1 MMQKLPAQCSFC
13 GAEIVVTEFS
23 CEDCR
28 TVTSGHFM
36 TGTFSQLSQEQLTFV
51 EIFIRYEGKLS
62 RMEGELGLSYPTI
75 RNRLHDVI
83 RSLGFEPGSDGS
95 PTLSN
100 EDRRRILE
108 ELDTGSISY
117 DDAMQKLRGDE

>member
-1 MMQKLPAQCSFC
+1 MQKFPANCSFC
-13 GAEIVVTEFS
+13 NGELAVTEFT
-23 CEDCR
+23 CQDCR
-28 TVTSGHFM
+28 SVTSGQFM
-36 TGTFSQLSQEQLTFV
+36 TGTFSQLSQEQLAFI

-83 RSLGFEPGSDGS
+83 RTLGFEPGSDGS
-95 PTLSN
+95 PTLSD

-108 ELDTGSISY
+108 ELDAGDISY
-117 DDAMQKLRGDE
+117 DDAMQKLQGDE

>member
-1 MMQKLPAQCSFC
+1 MQKLPAQCSFC
-13 GAEIVVTEFS
+13 NGELIVTEFR

-28 TVTSGHFM
+28 SVTSGQFL

-83 RSLGFEPGSDGS
+83 RALGFEPGSDGS
-95 PTLSN
+95 PTLSDD
-100 EDRRRILE
+100 DRRCILE
-108 ELDTGSISY
+108 ELDTGNISY

>member
-1 MMQKLPAQCSFC
+1 MMQKLPAQCSYC
-13 GAEIVVTEFS
+13 GGELFLTEFT

-28 TVTSGHFM
+28 TVTSGQFV
-36 TGTFSQLSQEQLTFV
+36 TGTFSQLTQEQLAFV

-95 PTLSN
+95 PTLSDD
-100 EDRRRILE
+100 DRRRILE
-108 ELDTGSISY
+108 ELDAGNISY
-117 DDAMQKLRGDE
+117 DDAMQKLRVDE

>member
-1 MMQKLPAQCSFC
+1 MQKLPAQCSYC
-13 GAEIVVTEFS
+13 GGELFLTEFT

-28 TVTSGHFM
+28 TVTSGQLV
-36 TGTFSQLSQEQLTFV
+36 TGTFSQLTQEQLAFV

-62 RMEGELGLSYPTI
+62 RMEGELGRSYPTI

-95 PTLSN
+95 PTLSDD
-100 EDRRRILE
+100 DRRRILE
-108 ELDTGSISY
+108 ELDAGNISY
-117 DDAMQKLRGDE
+117 DDAMQKLRADE

>member
-1 MMQKLPAQCSFC
+1 MQKIPAQCSYC
-13 GAEIVVTEFS
+13 SGELVITEFT

-28 TVTSGHFM
+28 TVTSGQFV
-36 TGTFSQLSQEQLTFV
+36 TGTFSQLTQEQLAFV

-83 RSLGFEPGSDGS
+83 RSLGFEPGSDS
-95 PTLSN
+95 TPTLSDD
-100 EDRRRILE
+100 DRRRILE
-108 ELDTGSISY
+108 ELDAGSISY